1 MTTVTMDVLEQKLA
15 ELRAELFGRFAPAS
29 VSEQVK
35 SLRGWRRKMEVDS
48 SFGRVL
54 NGPQWLDRVAIRDGA
69 VDANKLA
76 AKIVISNTFTTAEEP
91 ADRVQMSPNGIEGF
105 ATIGG
110 TPNQKWMG
118 LSKDG
123 FVLGTGTSNILSYDP
138 ETGVWTVPQVFTQGL
153 TISDVAGGRLGG
165 TYYTSP
171 NENDFPRMQIS
182 TAGIQAWN
190 SGGTQTFDL
199 NAATGNL
206 TITGTF

>member
-1 MTTVTMDVLEQKLA
+1 
-15 ELRAELFGRFAPAS
+15 
-29 VSEQVK
+29 
-35 SLRGWRRKMEVDS
+35 
-48 SFGRVL
+48 
-54 NGPQWLDRVAIRDGA
+54 
-69 VDANKLA
+69 
-76 AKIVISNTFTTAEEP
+76 
-91 ADRVQMSPNGIEGF
+91 
-105 ATIGG
+105 
-110 TPNQKWMG
+110 WMG

-171 NENDFPRMQIS
+171 NASDFPRMQIS

-190 SGGTQTFDL
+190 SGGTQTFNL

-206 TITGTF
+206 TITGTFLLQSAASGSRVDIRNTGITWYNGTQARAQILNDGSGFLGSTNGLPSS